1 MTNKLVCDKM
11 YTTRNIIIRLILQK
25 RVDIAMSTQSII
37 LAGRQAGRISPA
49 FLGLLK
55 IT

>member
-1 MTNKLVCDKM
+1 
-11 YTTRNIIIRLILQK
+11 
-25 RVDIAMSTQSII
+25 MSTQSII
-37 LAGRQAGRISPA
+37 LAGWLAGWQAGRQAGRISPA